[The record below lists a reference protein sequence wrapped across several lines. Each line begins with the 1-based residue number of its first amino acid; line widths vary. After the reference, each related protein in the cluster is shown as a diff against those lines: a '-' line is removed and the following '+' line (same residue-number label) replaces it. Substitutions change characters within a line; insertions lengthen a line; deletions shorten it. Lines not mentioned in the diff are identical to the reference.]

1 MMRDQP
7 GSALYSL
14 GEREV
19 KIFSVGLTALLVLTF
34 GAGMLVGTFWTGPVV
49 ERARREAEEEM
60 RLASAAASQG
70 VSAAAAV
77 PSAEDLVAAPSSEP
91 AAPEIETEPV
101 SATDTATAQAASDA
115 WSEDAAPLAPE
126 PYRAETYRAEPSP
139 LRPRPSWRR
148 TEVPVDRPLDPE
160 PTPRAVPELPPAT
173 VPELIASAV
182 PPAPQGVYAL
192 QLGIFSVESN
202 ASAMRARLAARGYEP
217 YQVEERRSLGGVA
230 KTLYSVRVGG
240 FSTYG
245 EAQQQATEL
254 RANAGLEVMI
264 RRPEG

>member
-60 RLASAAASQG
+60 RLAAAAPAL
-70 VSAAAAV
+70 SAPTAV
-77 PSAEDLVAAPSSEP
+77 PSFADLATEP

-101 SATDTATAQAASDA
+101 SATDAATAQAASDA

-148 TEVPVDRPLDPE
+148 TEVPVDRPLASE
-160 PTPRAVPELPPAT
+160 PSPRAVPAPPPAA
-173 VPELIASAV
+173 VPELIAAAA
-182 PPAPQGVYAL
+182 PPAPQGLYAL
-192 QLGIFSVESN
+192 QVGIFSVESN

-217 YQVEERRSLGGVA
+217 YQVEERRSLGGVS

-245 EAQQQATEL
+245 EAQRQATEL
-254 RANAGLEVMI
+254 RAQAGLEVMI